1 MKPKIPY
8 NNPYV
13 TKRNTAGTA
22 LSAEAS
28 GLNVPKNIN
37 KSHVSQKT
45 KVSFKFL
52 FRIYKSDVPA
62 L

>member
-1 MKPKIPY
+1 MKPIIPY

-45 KVSFKFL
+45 
-52 FRIYKSDVPA
+52 
-62 L
+62 

>member
-45 KVSFKFL
+45 QGF
-52 FRIYKSDVPA
+52 IYFNSCFGYIK
-62 L
+62 